1 MSIQMKLNH
10 IFGSFYLKVRS
21 VHNGQI
27 WISTTGF
34 KASVKVNRPS
44 SKFMNACCILVKRE
58 KEEQERKR
66 EERERERG
74 LFIKDV
80 VLYSTLQ
87 KIVSMHIKKPSAEL
101 NFPGTFQIKIL
112 KDPFCSRPCQ
122 CDRIRIIRWLRLRSH
137 CLIPFLFLSSIHT
150 WHINYV

>member
-1 MSIQMKLNH
+1 MKLNH

-66 EERERERG
+66 EERERERS
-74 LFIKDV
+74 LHQRRCV
-80 VLYSTLQ
+80 VL
-87 KIVSMHIKKPSAEL
+87 HPSENCFYA
-101 NFPGTFQIKIL
+101 
-112 KDPFCSRPCQ
+112 
-122 CDRIRIIRWLRLRSH
+122 
-137 CLIPFLFLSSIHT
+137 
-150 WHINYV
+150 Y